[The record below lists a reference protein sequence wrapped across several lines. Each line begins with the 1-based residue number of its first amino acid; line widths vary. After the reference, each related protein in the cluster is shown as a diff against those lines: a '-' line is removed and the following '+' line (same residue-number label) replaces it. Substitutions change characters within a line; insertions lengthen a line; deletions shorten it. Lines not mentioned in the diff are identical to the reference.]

1 MSFPSVRV
9 AGVERGPFAAFV
21 VVGSPLLVG
30 LSAKT
35 PWWVSAVVVTVLV
48 VTVTV
53 RVSERTGA
61 RWLLDWAAYRRAR
74 AARARERT
82 QIARIRDVQ
91 VAAGVCGVNEAGSTL
106 VAMIQL
112 APNLDLPTV
121 IAERT
126 LYTEDTISVDMLFP
140 MLDQFGIAV
149 DIDIVTT
156 GQRVRSGG
164 SYSML
169 YDQLIGTHPVVGD
182 RLTWLV
188 VRLDQE
194 RNLQAL
200 SKRGPCAVVAPKAL
214 ASATHRIA
222 SRLRE
227 RGIAAH
233 ALPAAAL
240 REATRLLHAG
250 VELSDL
256 RENWSNLESSVPGR
270 CVTSFLIDWTR
281 LGTESLDDCWTW
293 NRGRTT
299 LVVSLTDDTGGPR
312 AIVRF
317 IGPAVTTDPPD
328 YLRLLR
334 GAQSTALLASLPTG
348 ASVRALRG
356 FESGA
361 DIAPEDVVSDL
372 AIAIGPNGQILGAIS
387 GQPRHTLALPLF
399 DPARFNPRR
408 RTIDVQARLPVAQQ
422 IILRAMVVGADV
434 EIHSARPESWRQLV
448 TAVGD
453 PRSMRLADPGD
464 GHPRSQT
471 AEVEPPATIA
481 VFDHLPPR
489 ASRAHTTVTISE
501 PGGPRR
507 RAVDLAINQVSATAV
522 DVSIPMRTVR
532 VDLIEPRGETRYFD
546 TVDGPPAHPAQAPGP
561 VVAPPQPGGRRVS

>member
-1 MSFPSVRV
+1 VSFPSVRV

-21 VVGSPLLVG
+21 VVGSPLLVA

-53 RVSERTGA
+53 RVNERTPV
-61 RWLLDWAAYRRAR
+61 RWLLDWAAYRKGRT
-74 AARARERT
+74 ARARERT
-82 QIARIRDVQ
+82 QAAGIRDVQ
-91 VAAGVCGVNEAGSTL
+91 VAAGVCGINEAGSTL
-106 VAMIQL
+106 IAMIQL

-156 GQRVRSGG
+156 GQRVRSTG

-194 RNLQAL
+194 RNLAAL

-240 REATRLLHAG
+240 RDATRLLHAG

-256 RENWSNLESSVPGR
+256 RETWSNLESSVPGR

-281 LGTESLDDCWTW
+281 LGGESLDDCWTW

-317 IGPAVTTDPPD
+317 IGPAVTTEPPD

-334 GAQSTALLASLPTG
+334 GDQSNALLASLPTG
-348 ASVRALRG
+348 SSIRALRG

-361 DIAPEDVVSDL
+361 DIAPEELVADL

-408 RTIDVQARLPVAQQ
+408 RTIDVHARLPVAQQ

-434 EIHSARPESWRQLV
+434 EIHSARPDSWRQLV
-448 TAVGD
+448 SAVGD

-464 GHPRSQT
+464 GHTGTQST
-471 AEVEPPATIA
+471 EAETPATIA

-489 ASRAHTTVTISE
+489 ASSAHTTVTISE

-532 VDLIEPRGETRYFD
+532 VELIEPRGETRYFE
-546 TVDGPPAHPAQAPGP
+546 TVDGPPAHNAGVSGP

>member
-21 VVGSPLLVG
+21 VVGSPLLAG

-53 RVSERTGA
+53 RVNGRTGV
-61 RWLLDWAAYRRAR
+61 RWLLDWAAYRTGR
-74 AARARERT
+74 AARAQERT
-82 QIARIRDVQ
+82 QLARIRDVQ
-91 VAAGVCGVNEAGSTL
+91 VAAGVCGVNEAGDTL

-121 IAERT
+121 ISERT
-126 LYTEDTISVDMLFP
+126 LYTEDTIPVDLLLP
-140 MLDQFGIAV
+140 MLDQFGISV

-156 GQRVRSGG
+156 GQRVRSSG

-169 YDQLIGTHPVVGD
+169 YDQLIGSHPVVGD

-194 RNLQAL
+194 RNLAAL

-222 SRLRE
+222 GRLRE
-227 RGIAAH
+227 HGIAAH

-240 REATRLLHAG
+240 RDATRLLHAG

-256 RENWSNLESSVPGR
+256 RETWSNLQSSVPGR

-281 LGTESLDDCWTW
+281 LDGVGLDDCWTW

-299 LVVSLTDDTGGPR
+299 LVVSLTDDTAGPR
-312 AIVRF
+312 ALVRF
-317 IGPAVTTDPPD
+317 IGPAVTTEPPD
-328 YLRLLR
+328 YLRLLG

-361 DIAPEDVVSDL
+361 DIAPDEFVADL

-408 RTIDVQARLPVAQQ
+408 RTIDVQAMLPVAQQ

-434 EIHSARPESWRQLV
+434 EIHSSRPDSWRQLV

-453 PRSMRLADPGD
+453 QRSMRLADPGA
-464 GHPRSQT
+464 GHPGAQAAAD
-471 AEVEPPATIA
+471 AEPATIA

-489 ASRAHTTVTISE
+489 ASNAHTTVTISE

-507 RAVDLAINQVSATAV
+507 RAVDLAIKQVSATAV

-546 TVDGPPAHPAQAPGP
+546 TVDGPPAPGAQASGP